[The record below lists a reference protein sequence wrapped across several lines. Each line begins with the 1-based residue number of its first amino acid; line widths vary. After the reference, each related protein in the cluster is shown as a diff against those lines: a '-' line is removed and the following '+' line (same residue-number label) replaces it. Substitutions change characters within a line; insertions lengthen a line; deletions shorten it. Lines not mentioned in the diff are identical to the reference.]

1 MKYVLI
7 FAFVLLIYKPVIAQ
21 QNAVDNSL
29 LLDYY
34 QTQHY
39 ADAYNYLK
47 TVYPEPV
54 TNTKALSQL
63 AYTSQM
69 AGKLNDAEGYY
80 TRVYAQDSTNI
91 ATLFSLGGINVSR
104 GNNLKAL
111 VFYKKILLRDSTNF
125 NVFKQLASLSQNLM
139 DTVNYTKYL
148 LKANVINPEEP
159 DVAYDL
165 SALYISTKKYDKA
178 GLVLDIAI
186 KADTN
191 NLVLLKG
198 KAKVSFL
205 QKKYPETI
213 TECIKLIQAGDK
225 QAVIINW
232 LGIAYFNTKQYK
244 LCIATFQTLDL
255 TLQNESTYYYVAM
268 SYKAL
273 KDNVNAIDYLSKALV
288 DGISPRVGNYYIEM
302 ADSYEQLHKYQSAI
316 AAYQKS
322 TEFKYEPLTFYSL
335 ANLYDT
341 ELHSNKNA
349 LKYYKKYIAAKP
361 EERQKTYIDYAQSRI
376 TTLVAH

>member
-1 MKYVLI
+1 MKYILI
-7 FAFVLLIYKPVIAQ
+7 FAFVLLVYKPVIAQ
-21 QNAVDNSL
+21 QNTVDNSL

-47 TVYPEPV
+47 TAYPEPV

-63 AYTSQM
+63 AYASQM
-69 AGKLNDAEGYY
+69 AHKLIDAEGYY
-80 TRVYAQDSTNI
+80 TRAYALDSTNI
-91 ATLFSLGGINVSR
+91 ATLFNLGGINVGR

-111 VFYKKILLRDSTNF
+111 VYYKKILLRDSTNF
-125 NVFKQLASLSQNLM
+125 NVFKQLANLSQNLM
-139 DTVNYTKYL
+139 DTTNYTKYL
-148 LKANVINPEEP
+148 LKANAINPEEP

-165 SALYISTKKYDKA
+165 SALYITTKKYDKA
-178 GLVLDIAI
+178 GQVLDIAI
-186 KADTN
+186 KADTD

-213 TECIKLIQAGDK
+213 AECTKLVQAEDK

-232 LGIAYFNTKQYK
+232 LGIAYFNTRQYK
-244 LCIATFQTLDL
+244 LCISTFQMLDL

-316 AAYQKS
+316 VAYQKS
-322 TEFKYEPLTFYSL
+322 TQFKDEPLTFYSL

-341 ELHSNKNA
+341 ELHNNKNA

-361 EERQKTYIDYAQSRI
+361 EDRQKTYIDYAKSRV
-376 TTLVAH
+376 TTLAVH